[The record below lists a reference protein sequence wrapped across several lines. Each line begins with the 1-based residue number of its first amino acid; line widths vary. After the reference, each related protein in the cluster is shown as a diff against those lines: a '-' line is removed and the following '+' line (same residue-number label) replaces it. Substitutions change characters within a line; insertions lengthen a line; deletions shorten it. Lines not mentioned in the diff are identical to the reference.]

1 MAADGGIG
9 LRFPNPR
16 QRAATRTCAGGRFSP
31 ARRSRLLLSRAPG
44 AGHGVYFGADLC
56 YISRA
61 MSHEPA
67 QTKDWTHLFAH
78 YRGQWV
84 ALADDEVTVVAA
96 GASAKDALAASAAKG
111 SPEPLLYRVPDSLD
125 AFVG

>member
-1 MAADGGIG
+1 
-9 LRFPNPR
+9 
-16 QRAATRTCAGGRFSP
+16 
-31 ARRSRLLLSRAPG
+31 
-44 AGHGVYFGADLC
+44 
-56 YISRA
+56 
-61 MSHEPA
+61 MSHEPT

-96 GASAKDALAASAAKG
+96 GATAKDALAASAAKG